1 MEGIEATLEEKRA
14 QLEADLARM
23 SAPPKE
29 QGGISFGKRV
39 GEGTS
44 LAVDRLLQVEAYDQ
58 LQSVL
63 ADVKRAQAKLEEGSY
78 GTCDHCGA
86 TIPPERLGILPW
98 SGLCVRCATNPSSR

>member
-14 QLEADLARM
+14 QLEAGLARM

-44 LAVDRLLQVEAYDQ
+44 LAVERLLQVEAYDQ

-63 ADVKRAQAKLEEGSY
+63 ADVRRAQTKLKEGSY
-78 GTCDHCGA
+78 GTCDGCGSA
-86 TIPPERLGILPW
+86 IPPERLEILPW
-98 SGLCVRCATNPSSR
+98 SFLCVRCATNPSSR